1 MKNCQITCT
10 LVLLMLIVLITACG
24 DEQVDD
30 DDVVYDFCPEGDS
43 EGELS
48 SIEIGLL
55 KALEADRCAKITRT
69 DLANITHLDAS
80 VEGFVGAWGGV
91 DIELLQYCINLQVLD
106 LSGIQLSRF
115 WVLDK
120 LKSLQ
125 ELYLQDNF
133 ISDIDSLG
141 VVPQLRRLNLAS
153 NRICDIFPLQ
163 QLVQLE
169 YLNLVENKVTDIEPL
184 VNNVG
189 LSQGDIV
196 ILEDNP
202 LSEVSVEQHIPA
214 LEARGV
220 IVKW

>member
-1 MKNCQITCT
+1 MTIYQITC
-10 LVLLMLIVLITACG
+10 LLALLMLIVLMTACG

-30 DDVVYDFCPEGDS
+30 DDFVYDFCPEGES
-43 EGELS
+43 EGELT

-55 KALEADRCAKITRT
+55 NALEAERCAKITRT

-80 VEGFVGAWGGV
+80 VEGFGGYWGG
-91 DIELLQYCINLQVLD
+91 DAELLQYCINLQVLD
-106 LSGIQLSRF
+106 LSGVQFGHF
-115 WVLDK
+115 WVLYK

-125 ELYLQDNF
+125 ELNLQENF
-133 ISDIDSLG
+133 MTAILPLG
-141 VVPQLRRLNLAS
+141 SMPKLRRLNLAS
-153 NRICDIFPLQ
+153 NRICDLFPIHHF
-163 QLVQLE
+163 VQLE
-169 YLNLVENKVTDIEPL
+169 YLNLAQNTIADIELL

-189 LSQGDIV
+189 LSQGDTV

-202 LSEVSVEQHIPA
+202 LSQVSVEQHIPA

>member
-1 MKNCQITCT
+1 MKNCQITRI
-10 LVLLMLIVLITACG
+10 LALLMLIVLMAACG

-55 KALEADRCAKITRT
+55 NALEAERCAKITKT
-69 DLANITHLDAS
+69 DLANITHFDAS
-80 VEGFVGAWGGV
+80 VEGFTGYWGE

-106 LSGIQLSRF
+106 LSGVQFGHF

-125 ELYLQDNF
+125 ELNLQNNL
-133 ISDIDSLG
+133 ITDIQFLG
-141 VVPQLRRLNLAS
+141 AVLQLRRLNLAS

-163 QLVQLE
+163 LLVQLE
-169 YLNLVENKVTDIEPL
+169 YLNLAQNRITDIELL

-189 LSQGDIV
+189 LSQGDTV

-202 LSEVSVEQHIPA
+202 LSQVSVEQHIPA

>member
-1 MKNCQITCT
+1 MTIYQITCIPA
-10 LVLLMLIVLITACG
+10 LLMLIVLMTACG

-55 KALEADRCAKITRT
+55 NALEAERCAKITRT
-69 DLANITHLDAS
+69 DLANITHFDAS
-80 VEGFVGAWGGV
+80 VPGFYGAWGE
-91 DIELLQYCINLQVLD
+91 DIELLQYCINLKVLD
-106 LSGIQLSRF
+106 LSGVEFGHF

-125 ELYLQDNF
+125 ELYLQDNS
-133 ISDIDSLG
+133 ISDIDALG
-141 VVPQLRRLNLAS
+141 VLPQLRRLNLAS

-169 YLNLVENKVTDIEPL
+169 YLNLAHNKITDIEPL

-189 LSQGDIV
+189 LSQEDTV
-196 ILEDNP
+196 TLEDNP
-202 LSEVSVEQHIPA
+202 LSQVSVEQHIPA